1 MAVVVR
7 SARLAGMNETLCRT
21 CGAYWQCEHLAA
33 EGILIEE
40 SGEVTPA
47 QAEWISQRLT
57 ATSEAHY
64 IPNTSIPD
72 QFRKH
77 DRLMRELNDA

>member
-1 MAVVVR
+1 
-7 SARLAGMNETLCRT
+7 MNGTLCPT

-47 QAEWISQRLT
+47 RAEWISERLT
-57 ATSEAHY
+57 ALTEYDRAL
-64 IPNTSIPD
+64 ITSIPG

-77 DRLMRELNDA
+77 DEYW

>member
-1 MAVVVR
+1 
-7 SARLAGMNETLCRT
+7 MNETLCPT

-47 QAEWISQRLT
+47 QAEWIGQRL
-57 ATSEAHY
+57 AVGPEYDRAL
-64 IPNTSIPD
+64 ITSIPD

-77 DRLMRELNDA
+77 DDYWKTTHA